1 MTTPTP
7 QSRRRRQVLSRERI
21 IEAAV
26 GLLDTAGAGALT
38 VRALSERLSTGSGAI
53 YHHVG
58 NMGELLQAATESVVV
73 AALPAPQESTTD
85 PGTEDTGRERIRAAA
100 LGLYDAVAEHP
111 WLAVQLA
118 VQVTRSPW
126 GTVTPRIF
134 ESIGGC
140 VRTLGV
146 PRSDWFATTSTL
158 VHYILG
164 ATSQNAQSSD
174 TADDVG
180 VPRAGAR
187 RAEFLDSVSKAWKSL
202 DAGDHPFLHDIADQ
216 MRGHDDREQFLT
228 GIDLILAGITAVSR
242 PS

>member
-7 QSRRRRQVLSRERI
+7 RSRRRRQVLSRERI
-21 IEAAV
+21 VEAAV
-26 GLLDTAGAGALT
+26 ELLDTAGAGALT
-38 VRALSERLSTGSGAI
+38 VRALSDRLSTGSGAI

-58 NMGELLQAATESVVV
+58 NMGELLQAATESVVA
-73 AALPAPQESTTD
+73 AALPAFPAPRESATD
-85 PGTEDTGRERIRAAA
+85 PGAEDTGRERIRAAA

-134 ESIGGC
+134 ESIGEC

-146 PRSDWFATTSTL
+146 PRSGWFATTSTL

-164 ATSQNAQSSD
+164 ATSQNAQPSD
-174 TADDVG
+174 TAVLRD
-180 VPRAGAR
+180 GAQ
-187 RAEFLDSVSKAWKSL
+187 RAEFLDSASQAWKSL
-202 DAGDHPFLHDIADQ
+202 DADDYPFLHDIADQ

-228 GIDLILAGITAVSR
+228 GIDLILAGITAVGR